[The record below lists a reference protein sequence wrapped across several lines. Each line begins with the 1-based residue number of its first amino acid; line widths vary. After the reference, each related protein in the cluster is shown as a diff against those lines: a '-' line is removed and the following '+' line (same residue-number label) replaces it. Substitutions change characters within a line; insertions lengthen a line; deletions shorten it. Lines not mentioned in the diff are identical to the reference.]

1 MLFIDT
7 IEENSLCK
15 LLGIRY
21 PIIQTG
27 MGGGHTTSDLVSAGS
42 NVDGLGV
49 LGAVRMNPEQ
59 LLTAIKKI
67 MYLFVKFF
75 F

>member
-1 MLFIDT
+1 MLFIDM

-21 PIIQTG
+21 PIVQTG
-27 MGGGHTTSDLVSAGS
+27 MGGGHTTPDLVSAVS
-42 NVDGLGV
+42 NAGGLGV

-59 LLTAIKKI
+59 LLTAINKDNV
-67 MYLFVKFF
+67 FVYQIFF
-75 F
+75 